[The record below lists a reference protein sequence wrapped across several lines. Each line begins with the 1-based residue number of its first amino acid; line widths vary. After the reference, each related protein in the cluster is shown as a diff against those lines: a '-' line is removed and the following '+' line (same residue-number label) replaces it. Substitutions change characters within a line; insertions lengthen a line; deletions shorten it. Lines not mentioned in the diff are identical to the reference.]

1 MAVIE
6 GIRLGAVIRNEV
18 QKKVI
23 TWSSRVHFLFIRTA
37 VWKICFFV
45 FLFYSDLFVVYCSG
59 RYDV

>member
-23 TWSSRVHFLFIRTA
+23 TWSSRVHFSFIRTA